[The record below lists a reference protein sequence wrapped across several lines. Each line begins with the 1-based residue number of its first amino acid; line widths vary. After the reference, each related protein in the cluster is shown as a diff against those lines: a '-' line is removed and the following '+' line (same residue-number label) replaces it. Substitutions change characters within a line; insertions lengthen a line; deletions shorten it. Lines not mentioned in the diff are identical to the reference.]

1 MERNAD
7 LIKMQ
12 CYAPLLVNVNPGGR
26 QWRPDLIGYDALS
39 SYGSPSY
46 YAIKMFN
53 ENLGDEILFV
63 ASDSTP
69 IQGSATRNSKT
80 GEIFV
85 KLVNPQATDESLNL
99 EIKGVT
105 SLASTAEVITLSGS
119 PEDTNSI
126 NRPRNV
132 VPVTTTLHDVK
143 PQISLNLPANSF
155 VVLRLN

>member
-1 MERNAD
+1 
-7 LIKMQ
+7 
-12 CYAPLLVNVNPGGR
+12 
-26 QWRPDLIGYDALS
+26 
-39 SYGSPSY
+39 
-46 YAIKMFN
+46 
-53 ENLGDEILFV
+53 
-63 ASDSTP
+63 
-69 IQGSATRNSKT
+69 
-80 GEIFV
+80 
-85 KLVNPQATDESLNL
+85 VNPQATDESLNL

-155 VVLRLN
+155 VVVRLN